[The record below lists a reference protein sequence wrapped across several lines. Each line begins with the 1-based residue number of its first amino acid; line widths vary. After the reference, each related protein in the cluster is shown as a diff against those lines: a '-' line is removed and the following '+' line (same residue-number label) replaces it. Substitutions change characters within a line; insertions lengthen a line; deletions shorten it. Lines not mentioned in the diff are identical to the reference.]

1 MEIHSIRVSRAR
13 RGVVNG
19 SGSSAEKRGEKVV
32 EIRKDLTKEELEKK
46 EKRKLSSIYRK
57 IDKDTKKSVEH
68 LVEEAAF
75 MAASLYELR
84 KIINEKGYTEEYQNG
99 ANQKGIKKCS
109 EVEIYNTMVKNYMS
123 AVKQL
128 TDLLPKEEA
137 KKVQSDGFEE
147 FVFGRKN

>member
-1 MEIHSIRVSRAR
+1 MESR
-13 RGVVNG
+13 
-19 SGSSAEKRGEKVV
+19 KV
-32 EIRKDLTKEELEKK
+32 LTKEELEKK
-46 EKRKLSSIYRK
+46 EKRKLASIYRK

-84 KIINEKGYTEEYQNG
+84 EIINEKGYTEEYQNG

-128 TDLLPKEEA
+128 TDLLPKEESR
-137 KKVQSDGFEE
+137 KVQSDGFEE
-147 FVFGRKN
+147 FVLGRKN